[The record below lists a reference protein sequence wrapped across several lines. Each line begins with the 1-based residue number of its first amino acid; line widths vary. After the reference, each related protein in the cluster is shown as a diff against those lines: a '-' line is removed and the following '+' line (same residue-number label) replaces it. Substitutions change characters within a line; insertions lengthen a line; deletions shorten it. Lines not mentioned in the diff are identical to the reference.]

1 VQVVFRHGR
10 GRRDDRYGRSCGI
23 EEKGRLIP
31 NTMGLSQIS
40 DLRQPS
46 FISEVWMKNFKKEH
60 MPLDIDAASSDII

>member
-1 VQVVFRHGR
+1 MH
-10 GRRDDRYGRSCGI
+10 
-23 EEKGRLIP
+23 
-31 NTMGLSQIS
+31 NGLSQIS